1 MRSTQGQNAAAL
13 QNLGAD
19 TVKKDVK
26 EALGRNKGSFVAGG
40 ARLWLYFG
48 HEQSRLASGKTLAKS
63 RVISGGGAERIC

>member
-26 EALGRNKGSFVAGG
+26 EALGRNKGDFVAGG
-40 ARLWLYFG
+40 ARLYGLFVD
-48 HEQSRLASGKTLAKS
+48 TLHLF
-63 RVISGGGAERIC
+63 VLTTH